1 MTYRL
6 EQGIIQRY
14 KDARTCD
21 VMQLPDHYISSDVR
35 LPETLQNQTK
45 PLVGSTVMMAT
56 EDSFKSYI
64 IAVLREPLSFVS
76 KTDSLR
82 GNTPLNSLQLQPGEI
97 FFESRGPADSPQPG
111 AGATLF
117 LGNDGTASIYSGKR
131 KEYLILGG
139 TDDDDDGEVLL
150 VGDNGFYES
159 NVNHLTS
166 IQSVYRFDEDNTL
179 QMGNVFVVLPPPT
192 PITPP
197 LEIPQAELTIDTF
210 SNIVLRN
217 TTAGA
222 DKAYLKIDTTSQIKL
237 ANPIASITMSPL
249 GDIAIQNA
257 IAQFNAQSS
266 GAITIDGTTINLNS
280 GTFGV
285 ARLNDATIVNSLT
298 DPTFMSYLTLLDT
311 FMAAVFTAYNSHT
324 HIYIDTPV
332 GPSITAIP
340 LPLITAVAP
349 SHPSTVTGKI
359 NAASS
364 TVKAG
369 G

>member
-1 MTYRL
+1 MSYRL

-14 KDARTCD
+14 RDARTCD
-21 VMQLPDHYISSDVR
+21 VLQMPDHFLYSEVR

-45 PLVGSTVMMAT
+45 PLVGSTVMLAT
-56 EDSFKSYI
+56 EDGFKSYV
-64 IAVLREPLSFVS
+64 IAVLREPLSLIS

-82 GNTPLNSLQLQPGEI
+82 GNTTLNKLQLQPGEI
-97 FFESRGPADSPQPG
+97 FLESRGPAESPQPG

-166 IQSVYRFDEDNTL
+166 IQSVYRFDENNKL

-197 LEIPQAELTIDTF
+197 VEIPQAELTIDTL

-217 TTAGA
+217 TTAGV
-222 DKAYLKIDTTSQIKL
+222 DKAYLKIDTTGQIKIANLL
-237 ANPIASITMSPL
+237 ASETFGVS
-249 GDIAIQNA
+249 GDISASA
-257 IAQFNAQSS
+257 GTSYSLTAGST
-266 GAITIDGTTINLNS
+266 ITINASSSIALTGSTINLNS

-285 ARLNDATIVNSLT
+285 ARIQDTVTSDPTT
-298 DPTFMSYLTLLDT
+298 DPAWWSAWTTL
-311 FMAAVFTAYNSHT
+311 FTSVSTLVPATS
-324 HIYIDTPV
+324 P
-332 GPSITAIP
+332 A
-340 LPLITAVAP
+340 TAVAHTNALQVYLIAFA
-349 SHPSTVTGKI
+349 SVTQQIISKI
-359 NAASS
+359 TTGSS